1 MEQTYSRKLIAVNL
15 IGFILS
21 SYAYYVSVSKRAE
34 VNYRALCDLSD
45 TMSCSRV
52 LTSS

>member
-1 MEQTYSRKLIAVNL
+1 MKTTYSQKLIAVNL

-21 SYAYYVSVSKRAE
+21 SYAYYVSISKRAE
-34 VNYRALCDLSD
+34 ASYRALCDLSD